1 MLPLWSFFSTDLST
15 DPLGAGGG
23 RGELDAALAGA
34 ALAGGAALEVGAV
47 KTLKG
52 SEQPQPRPL
61 RSAEDLNIAFGG
73 PDFGRPEEEAA
84 EPGATCDGALIADA
98 SAARKLA

>member
-23 RGELDAALAGA
+23 RGELDAALAGSA
-34 ALAGGAALEVGAV
+34 ALAVGAV